1 MQAILI
7 HGMGRTPASML
18 ILAMRLRSAG
28 IRPHFFAYSAAFE
41 RWKTCVNRLESCIHQ
56 HTRNDEFIIIGHSL
70 GTVLTRGVLPSLNHK
85 PRACFFLAPP
95 TKACFAA
102 RKLAPLRL
110 YKLLTG
116 EMGQL
121 LANPDFMDSLHLPD
135 IPTKIY
141 AGNAG
146 LRGRY
151 SPFGEQANDGVLSVT
166 ETLLPTIPTE
176 TVPAVH
182 TFIMNKKVIA
192 EDIIKLTKKRT

>member
-18 ILAMRLRSAG
+18 ILAVRLRAAG

-41 RWKTCVNRLESCIHQ
+41 GWKSCVNRLKKFINR
-56 HTRNDEFIIIGHSL
+56 HTCDHDFIIIGHSL
-70 GTVLTRGVLPSLNHK
+70 GTVLTRGVLPKLTHK
-85 PRACFFLAPP
+85 PVACFFLAPP

-151 SPFGEQANDGVLSVT
+151 SPFGEQPNDSILTVE
-166 ETLLPTIPTE
+166 ETLLPNIPSE
-176 TVPAVH
+176 TV
-182 TFIMNKKVIA
+182 
-192 EDIIKLTKKRT
+192 

>member
-28 IRPHFFAYSAAFE
+28 IQPHFFAYSAAFE
-41 RWKTCVNRLESCIHQ
+41 RWETCVNRLESCIHQ

-70 GTVLTRGVLPSLNHK
+70 GTVLTRGVLPKLTHK
-85 PRACFFLAPP
+85 PVACFFLAPP

-102 RKLAPLRL
+102 RKLAPSRL
-110 YKLLTG
+110 YKMLTG

-121 LANPDFMDSLHLPD
+121 LANPIFMDSLHLPD
-135 IPTKIY
+135 MPTKIY

-166 ETLLPTIPTE
+166 ETLLPPIPTE

-182 TFIMNKKVIA
+182 TFIMNKKAIA
-192 EDIIKLTKKRT
+192 DDIVKLANVEK

>member
-1 MQAILI
+1 
-7 HGMGRTPASML
+7 ML
-18 ILAMRLRSAG
+18 ILALRFRAAG
-28 IRPHFFAYSAAFE
+28 IQPRLFGYLPAVE
-41 RWKTCVNRLESCIHQ
+41 RWTNCVKRLEKFINQ
-56 HTRNDEFIIIGHSL
+56 HSPDDDYIIIGHSL

-121 LANPDFMDSLHLPD
+121 LANPDFMDSLYLPD

-151 SPFGEQANDGVLSVT
+151 SPFGEQPNDSILSVE
-166 ETLLPTIPTE
+166 ETLLPNIPSE
-176 TVPAVH
+176 TVNSVH
-182 TFIMNKKVIA
+182 TFIMNNKMVA
-192 EDIIKLTKKRT
+192 EDIIKLAQTANGFN